1 MMEEAVVYEAP
12 KHEHLLPSFVDIH
25 IACVENDYTM
35 ATFLPPFDRDEM
47 LAYWQNYAKVHTV
60 VMQLVEGELAGYVVL
75 KDCGTATGPFRA
87 EVLKLLVSPQQRNK
101 GIARRV
107 MQKLEEVAQA
117 KGLTMLLLDTTIGT
131 PAEHVYPRLG
141 YTMMGMIPRYGI
153 SPKDGK
159 LLDEVWFYK
168 QLPGHGEAR

>member
-1 MMEEAVVYEAP
+1 MEEPVVYEAA

-25 IACVENDYTM
+25 IACVETDNTM
-35 ATFLPPFDRDEM
+35 ATFLPPFDRAEM
-47 LAYWQNYAKVHTV
+47 LAYWQDYTKVHAV
-60 VMQLVEGELAGYVVL
+60 IMQLIDGELAGFVVL
-75 KDCGTATGPFRA
+75 KDNGTATGPFRA
-87 EVLKLLVSPQQRNK
+87 DVLKLLVSPRHRQK
-101 GIARRV
+101 GVARRV

-117 KGLTMLLLDTTIGT
+117 KGLTMLLLDTTVGT

-141 YTMMGMIPRYGI
+141 YTRMGMIPRYGI

-168 QLPGHGEAR
+168 QLPGHEER